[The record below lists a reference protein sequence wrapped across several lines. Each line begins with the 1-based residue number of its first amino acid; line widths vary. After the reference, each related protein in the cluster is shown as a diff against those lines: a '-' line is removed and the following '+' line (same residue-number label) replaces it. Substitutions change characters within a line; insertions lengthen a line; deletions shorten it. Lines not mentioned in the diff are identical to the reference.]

1 MNSIFFGVSDIGIST
16 VVQQAAFGQLIIQGG
31 FYFLAEEGTRIDWW
45 VITRDTIFLVIYL
58 VVITL
63 QLASNNITITNALI
77 LVVLYAIHIILMKF
91 NATYEVAIKKN
102 VARSMEIKELTSM
115 ANSQIDVFHRNLNSR
130 ALTIETL
137 KKLDYKVD
145 DKYIVFEDN
154 QRKRIKDPIVV
165 IVDEEIPF
173 SMMDDRGFIA
183 RMLWKKAAIK
193 IIIRIQAYKFFE
205 KVRRNIK
212 SKVDIYRILPYL
224 NDDKGDNSMAG
235 LESNRHL
242 EGEMALYPR
251 NDENFGKGSKK
262 FGSMASRG
270 KANRSA
276 NVSMGAVGKSVS
288 QEDEGGEDG
297 EEEES
302 VSTSRV
308 SNGTVGGSSS
318 VYDIINKAVNKDKYS
333 IAWPKGWKNRL
344 FYLFKMPLTHT

>member
-1 MNSIFFGVSDIGIST
+1 MMKYNS
-16 VVQQAAFGQLIIQGG
+16 
-31 FYFLAEEGTRIDWW
+31 
-45 VITRDTIFLVIYL
+45 
-58 VVITL
+58 
-63 QLASNNITITNALI
+63 
-77 LVVLYAIHIILMKF
+77 
-91 NATYEVAIKKN
+91 TYEVAIKKN

-224 NDDKGDNSMAG
+224 NDEKGDNSMAG
-235 LESNRHL
+235 LESNRQL
-242 EGEMALYPR
+242 EGEMSLYPR
-251 NDENFGKGSKK
+251 NDENFGKGGKK
-262 FGSMASRG
+262 FGSMMGKA

-276 NVSMGAVGKSVS
+276 NASVGADGKSVS
-288 QEDEGGEDG
+288 
-297 EEEES
+297 
-302 VSTSRV
+302 
-308 SNGTVGGSSS
+308 
-318 VYDIINKAVNKDKYS
+318 
-333 IAWPKGWKNRL
+333 
-344 FYLFKMPLTHT
+344 